1 MFDNFEKSH
10 SNLPEFVTIS
20 MVLLMALYLPVYFPI
35 DANDVSW
42 ISTMYVIMQNIKAKH
57 MTWPLVYS
65 NNFSLRHTYL
75 HSSFV

>member
-1 MFDNFEKSH
+1 MLDNFEKSH

-42 ISTMYVIMQNIKAKH
+42 ISTTYVIMHNIKAKH

-65 NNFSLRHTYL
+65 NNFSLRHMYVFT
-75 HSSFV
+75 